1 MPESARL
8 GWVIVYVPDVTEA
21 LAFYERAFGMTKRFA
36 VDDYGELDTGS
47 TVLGFASESLGEDNV
62 AGGVARPDADG
73 KPYNVELALV
83 FDDVDAAFAHAVES
97 GCTALAEPKDK
108 PQGQR
113 VGWVRDP
120 FGTLIEI
127 ASPLG

>member
-1 MPESARL
+1 MPEQARL
-8 GWVIVYVPDVTEA
+8 GWVIVYVPDVAEA
-21 LAFYERAFGMTKRFA
+21 LAFYERAFGMSKRFA

-47 TVLGFASESLGEDNV
+47 TVLGFASESLGKENFS
-62 AGGVARPDADG
+62 GGVARPASDG
-73 KPYNVELALV
+73 APVNVELALV

-97 GCTALAEPKDK
+97 GCTALSEPKDK

-120 FGTLIEI
+120 FGTLLEI
-127 ASPLG
+127 ASPLA